1 MATFNVLPE
10 GVSAE
15 QFGFAIEEYAAIVGD
30 ENVFVAADNLTSYN
44 KIMLPVD
51 DSEHA
56 PSAALAPA
64 SVEEVQAIIGVC
76 DKYVIPVWPVSTGKN
91 FGYGSAA
98 AATRGQV
105 ILDLRRMNKII
116 EVDAELGTA
125 LLEPGVTYQQLK
137 DYLVENNIPLW
148 LSPPAPSAIAS
159 PVGNALDRG
168 VGYTPYGDNFFFSCG
183 MEVVMAN
190 GEILRTGMGSM
201 PNSTS
206 WQVFKWGYGPYLDG
220 IFTQSNYGIVTKLG
234 MWLMPEPPA
243 FKPFVIRYPND
254 ADIVTAIET
263 IRPLR
268 IAQIIPNGVVIAHAL
283 WEGGAEVVRS
293 DYYQG
298 EGSISDEAVERMKT
312 DLGMGAW
319 NIYAGLYGTAE
330 QNELNWN
337 IVKGAFEAT
346 GAIVQDEEQMA
357 DNPTFDYRAKLMKGE
372 MTLKEFGLY
381 NWRGGGGSS
390 WFAPVA
396 QAKGSEG
403 LLQMQLAK
411 EILGKYGFDYVA
423 EYVVGWRE
431 VHHIIDLLFDKTNAE
446 ETQRANQCFNELL
459 TEFSNRGWGSYRTN
473 IAFMDKVAETF
484 GPVKRDVNQRIKQAL
499 DPKGIIAPGKS
510 GIYI

>member
-1 MATFNVLPE
+1 MATYNVLPE
-10 GVSAE
+10 GISAE
-15 QFGFAIEEYAAIVGD
+15 QFGNAIEEYAAIVGD
-30 ENVFVAADNLTSYN
+30 DNVYVAADNLTSYN

-51 DSEHA
+51 NSEHA
-56 PSAALAPA
+56 PSAALTPA
-64 SVEEVQAIIGVC
+64 SVEVVQAIIGVC
-76 DKYVIPVWPVSTGKN
+76 DKYSIPVWPVSTGKN

-98 AATRGQV
+98 AATRGQI
-105 ILDLRRMNKII
+105 ILALRRMNKII
-116 EVDAELGTA
+116 DVDVELGTA

-220 IFTQSNYGIVTKLG
+220 IFTQSNYGVVTKLG

-243 FKPFVIRYPND
+243 FKPFVIRYPDD
-254 ADIVTAIET
+254 ADIVKAIET

-283 WEGGAEVVRS
+283 WEGGSEVVRS

-298 EGSISDEAVERMKT
+298 EGSISDAAVERMKA

-337 IVKGAFEAT
+337 IVRGAFEAT

-357 DNPTFDYRAKLMKGE
+357 GNPTFDYRAKLMRGD

-381 NWRGGGGSS
+381 NWRGGGGSC

-403 LLQMQLAK
+403 LLQMELAK

-431 VHHIIDLLFDKTNAE
+431 VHHIIDLLFDKTNSE
-446 ETQRANQCFNELL
+446 ETERANQCFNELL
-459 TEFSNRGWGSYRTN
+459 VEFSARGWGSYRTN
-473 IAFMDKVAETF
+473 IAFMDKVADTF